1 MKMNASRSPL
11 QKGNIKN
18 HENLNTI
25 YTKTGTA
32 GNRAD
37 HFWKSRERPR
47 ERAVGPKVLQR
58 SERLHGMKQRVTNV
72 DENGL

>member
-18 HENLNTI
+18 H
-25 YTKTGTA
+25 KTGTG